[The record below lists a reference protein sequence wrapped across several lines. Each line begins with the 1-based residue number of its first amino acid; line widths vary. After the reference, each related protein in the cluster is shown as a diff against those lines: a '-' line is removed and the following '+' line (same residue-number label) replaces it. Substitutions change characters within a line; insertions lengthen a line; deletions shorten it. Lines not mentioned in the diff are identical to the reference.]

1 MINSYHQKQTL
12 YVETLSTKKKKIAN
26 VHKGYGMTLYNIT
39 TALPTTR
46 YLNVPNSQV
55 TFRWFGKLIC
65 HFFGVKITFRLKPQY

>member
-1 MINSYHQKQTL
+1 MLK
-12 YVETLSTKKKKIAN
+12 LSQQKKKKIAN

-65 HFFGVKITFRLKPQY
+65 HFFFLGSKSHFGLSLNIETS

>member
-1 MINSYHQKQTL
+1 MLKFSQKT
-12 YVETLSTKKKKIAN
+12 KIAN

-46 YLNVPNSQV
+46 LPQCSNSKV

>member
-1 MINSYHQKQTL
+1 MINNYYQKQIL
-12 YVETLSTKKKKIAN
+12 YVETLSIKKKKKIAN
-26 VHKGYGMTLYNIT
+26 VHKGYSMTLYNIT

-65 HFFGVKITFRLKPQY
+65 HFFLGSVEV